1 MRRRPLGRTGLVVSE
16 LALGTF
22 GLSGDGYGPVDE
34 AEAERVVKRALEIGI
49 DVFETSDAYGAGK
62 MEALLQR
69 ALEGA
74 PDAVVVTKVGI
85 DRRTEPPYRHFH
97 ADYVEDAVRRSVKR
111 LGRAPVVLLHH
122 PSENAIHQREGLDT
136 LKRLKQEG
144 VVRAFGVAAA
154 EEHVA
159 QAALEFGAEVV
170 ELAYNLLHV
179 GPLSRLTGD
188 VMVSGAGVLA
198 RSVLAY
204 GLLAGDWDGQREFP
218 EGDHR
223 QERWTK
229 LELERRVADVE
240 NLRFLVKGD
249 VRSLRGAA
257 VRFALASH
265 VVSAAVLGPRSVEQ
279 LESLVRETGGGPR
292 YLPEDDLREVYRVL
306 ERTGVNA

>member
-16 LALGTF
+16 LALVTF

-34 AEAERVVKRALEIGI
+34 AEAERVVKRALGIGI
-49 DVFETSDAYGAGK
+49 DVFETSDAYSAGK

-69 ALEGA
+69 AGA
-74 PDAVVVTKVGI
+74 RARRVVVT
-85 DRRTEPPYRHFH
+85 RSASTSAPTPYRHFH
-97 ADYVEDAVRRSVKR
+97 ADYVRGRRAPLR
-111 LGRAPVVLLHH
+111 EAPRPPPVVLLHH